1 MMTVERTIVS
11 DLMAADWT
19 DASGNKIAACSLDE
33 ATALAKKITEDMA
46 SQGPT
51 PNVFLQKLAALVGGS
66 LLRGNNQVT
75 VKRVE
80 EGPTHSRYDCRWPLL
95 YGTLGSELSFFP
107 TVAHD
112 QWKRSSAGGDGE
124 AGAGGEAAL
133 WKERYEELLRATTA
147 GAWQARNLRTGV

>member
-1 MMTVERTIVS
+1 MTVERTMVS

-33 ATALAKKITEDMA
+33 AMALAKVITEDMVLQA
-46 SQGPT
+46 PT
-51 PNVFLQKLAALVGGS
+51 PDVFLRKLAELVGGS
-66 LLRGNNQVT
+66 LLRGNKQVT

-95 YGTLGSELSFFP
+95 YGTMRSELSFFA

-112 QWKRSSAGGDGE
+112 RWKRSSSGGDGE
-124 AGAGGEAAL
+124 AEAGGEAAL

-147 GAWQARNLRTGV
+147 GAWQARNLRTGF